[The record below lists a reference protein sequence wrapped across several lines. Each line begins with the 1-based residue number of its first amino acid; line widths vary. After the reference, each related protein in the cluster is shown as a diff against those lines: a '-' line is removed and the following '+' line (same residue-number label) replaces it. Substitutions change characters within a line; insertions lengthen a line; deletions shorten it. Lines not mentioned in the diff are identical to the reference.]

1 MELRNQF
8 SRPLLL
14 FVLLGVGIG
23 LIWHIGHN
31 ILPRQHAVGSTVTTA
46 GQKTARPTVPPA
58 GSPDQTRPAQIV
70 DSKAAPALQESVAS
84 RMAGSPAKTSSGQAK
99 PETVAPQAARSAEKT
114 TAVQSPLPQATRL
127 VEPLP
132 AALKDLENRTTKPRL
147 LVNERGR
154 FLTSDPILFNS
165 GLAQLR
171 VASMPALNKL
181 VALLREM
188 PDIKLEIAGYTDNI
202 GIESANEQISAQ
214 RAAAVREYLVSQ
226 GIDSSRLES
235 KGMGSKDPIASNQ
248 TQLGRQANR
257 RIEFRITS
265 PK

>member
-1 MELRNQF
+1 MELPSQF

-14 FVLLGVGIG
+14 FVLLGIGIG

-31 ILPRQHAVGSTVTTA
+31 VLPRQHAAASTVTAA
-46 GQKTARPTVPPA
+46 GQKTDRHTVPPG
-58 GSPDQTRPAQIV
+58 GSPNQTRPAQSV
-70 DSKAAPALQESVAS
+70 DSKAAPSRQESVAS
-84 RMAGSPAKTSSGQAK
+84 PPADSPAKTPSGQVK
-99 PETVAPQAARSAEKT
+99 PETVASQATRSAEKS
-114 TAVQSPLPQATRL
+114 TAAQAPSLQSTRL

-132 AALKDLENRTTKPRL
+132 AALKDLESRTTKPRL

-171 VASMPALNKL
+171 AASMPALNKL
-181 VALLREM
+181 AALLREM
-188 PDIKLEIAGYTDNI
+188 PDIKLEIVGYTDNI